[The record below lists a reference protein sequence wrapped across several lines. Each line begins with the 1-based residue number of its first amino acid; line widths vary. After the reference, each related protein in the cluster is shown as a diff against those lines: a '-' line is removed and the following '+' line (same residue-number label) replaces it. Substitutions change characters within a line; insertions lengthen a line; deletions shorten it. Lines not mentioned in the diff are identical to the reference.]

1 MTRRAPQV
9 MLLSMALALTLP
21 PAKSSYAQTTP
32 PPSTASDQKSSQQG
46 GFVMKV
52 NAELVLTNVVARDAK
67 TGELVR
73 GLKQSDFTIYENG
86 KQQQIARSCSIA
98 QSTVHEY
105 LKAAAAAGVNWPLPA
120 DWDDRHLEETITG
133 KSGPIEEC
141 SR

>member
-86 KQQQIARSCSIA
+86 KQQQIAA
-98 QSTVHEY
+98 FDFQSVDMATPLNEATVSG
-105 LKAAAAAGVNWPLPA
+105 LAAGVNGNGTKAAVVARP
-120 DWDDRHLEETITG
+120 
-133 KSGPIEEC
+133 
-141 SR
+141 